1 MSCKSLLRRGASWL
15 ALWAV
20 VLHALAPGL
29 ARAVIGWA
37 EPGLTHEICS
47 STGMVRLAA
56 TPSEEER
63 DAGTAAVHCEWCLLD
78 VVADLPAG
86 HALGLGSAPV
96 ANAPIP
102 VPAAPALAV
111 PWRRALPRAPPAF
124 A

>member
-15 ALWAV
+15 VLWAV

-29 ARAVIGWA
+29 ARTVIGWA
-37 EPGLTHEICS
+37 EPDLMHEVCS
-47 STGMVRLAA
+47 STGMVRPAA

-78 VVADLPAG
+78 VVADLPVG
-86 HALGLGSAPV
+86 HALGLGSAPF
-96 ANAPIP
+96 ADAPIP
-102 VPAAPALAV
+102 VPAAPAIAV
-111 PWRRALPRAPPAF
+111 PWRRVQPRAPPAF